1 MVNVVHRLAL
11 GRSVGVM
18 VVVANVVRARQVE
31 GLVSLACV
39 RVHWRSSV
47 LRSLVVMPCVEII
60 VGTQVTNV
68 PM

>member
-1 MVNVVHRLAL
+1 
-11 GRSVGVM
+11 M